1 MGRGEAI
8 GNRRSVG
15 CSPGRFTFACSSC
28 WLSLLPYERRWLE
41 ASQKEFFRQI
51 RFPFL
56 TLLFIAAVLCA
67 EGIILWKAAHQY
79 YLKPIEY
86 KDRWDFAGLAP
97 SKASVRT
104 TWAGLG
110 LFLFALPFA
119 FWETRLEPDTVLATL
134 VGCAVNLL
142 FVSTIIHTLVSFKRH
157 ARMASQRRTEQPTS

>member
-1 MGRGEAI
+1 MLTRALYIRLLILLAFIAAIRTALARGLTKGI
-8 GNRRSVG
+8 LSPNSV
-15 CSPGRFTFACSSC
+15 S
-28 WLSLLPYERRWLE
+28 
-41 ASQKEFFRQI
+41 
-51 RFPFL
+51 FL